1 MPSAVD
7 PASPPAPVRPAGPP
21 AGAPIAYGLAVG
33 GLTTAAFL
41 GAGAARGAGSVA
53 VPIASIA
60 AALLFATTPLLRR
73 LARWAGSP
81 RPARCAA
88 GSLLG
93 AAPLLFLGAKVA
105 LGNDPVVTSHWRCG
119 TGDIG
124 LIILSPIAFLLIGTL
139 AGLLAFAVTAR
150 GDDAGSPARAGVLG
164 RGALSLG
171 AILVA
176 AAVARAVG
184 HPGTDHARLYL
195 DALPQIAVIPPI
207 DPATAKEVAF
217 ATRESTPGPRL
228 MDETRFGD
236 ITAQRTCS
244 EGSCSFRLRRG
255 EGPFPPDR
263 MTETMPVNGGVVVT
277 RDEKHGFWILG
288 GNSAF
293 RDRDLQSTDINIQD
307 IAGELSAPTG
317 WILGAAGGVVVAMV
331 LWQKRRRLAGR
342 ARRIAAAREG
352 TLGENGWITL
362 HDDTPAWRAS
372 PDLALAAGPVLLL
385 GSGAKAG
392 GAAGAYRSEGAS
404 GGEEIVA
411 GARETIV
418 AGLRSQMKDLDALGF
433 AAVLITAAPLV
444 ASWTT
449 GLLF

>member
-1 MPSAVD
+1 MPSDVD
-7 PASPPAPVRPAGPP
+7 PALPPAPVHPGAPP
-21 AGAPIAYGLAVG
+21 AGAPIVYGLAVG
-33 GLTTAAFL
+33 GLTTAAYL
-41 GAGAARGAGSVA
+41 GAGVARGAGSVA

-81 RPARCAA
+81 RPERCAA

-105 LGNDPVVTSHWRCG
+105 LGNDPIVSSHWRCG

-124 LIILSPIAFLLIGTL
+124 LILLSPIAFLLTGTL
-139 AGLLAFAVTAR
+139 AGLLAFALTAR
-150 GDDAGSPARAGVLG
+150 GDDAGSPLRAGVLG
-164 RGALSLG
+164 RGALILG
-171 AILVA
+171 VILVA
-176 AAVARAVG
+176 AAALRAVG
-184 HPGTDHARLYL
+184 HPSTDHASRYL
-195 DALPQIAVIPPI
+195 DALPRIAVIPPI
-207 DPATAKEVAF
+207 DPATAKQVARPM
-217 ATRESTPGPRL
+217 RESTPSPQL
-228 MDETRFGD
+228 VDETRIGD
-236 ITAQRTCS
+236 LVAERTCTD
-244 EGSCSFRLRRG
+244 GSCSFRLRRG

-263 MTETMPVNGGVVVT
+263 MAESMPVNGGVVVV
-277 RDEKHGFWILG
+277 RDEKHGFWIFG

-293 RDRDLQSTDINIQD
+293 RDRDLQVTDINVQD
-307 IAGELSAPTG
+307 IGDELSAPTG
-317 WILGAAGGVVVAMV
+317 WILGGAGGLIVAMA
-331 LWQKRRRLAGR
+331 LWQKRRRVAQR

-352 TLGENGWITL
+352 TLGSNGWITL

-385 GSGAKAG
+385 GSGATG

-418 AGLRSQMKDLDALGF
+418 AALRSRMKDLDALGL
-433 AAVLITAAPLV
+433 AAVVITAAPLL
-444 ASWTT
+444 AAWTT